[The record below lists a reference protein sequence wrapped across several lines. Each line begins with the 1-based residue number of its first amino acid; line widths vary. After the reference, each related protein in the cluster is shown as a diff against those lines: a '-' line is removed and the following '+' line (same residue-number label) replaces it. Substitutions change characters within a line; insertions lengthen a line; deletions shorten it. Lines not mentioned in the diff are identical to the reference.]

1 MRTKKSKMEQ
11 KNYCSFRFDRKK
23 QVEKR
28 GVGKV
33 EIQIRLSHD
42 VRRYVT
48 ITECTPLE
56 WERLSVCKEFR
67 KTLAHYESIAR
78 GMIAL
83 GEDLT
88 KENLN
93 AHLGFA
99 REKEKE
105 NPLDGSFIEFM
116 RNCISKEN
124 IKLSTQKQ
132 RLVAMRALESYG
144 RITTFADL
152 TPSNI
157 QALDVWLRQQRTP
170 MGKLYDK
177 TTIDNYHKR
186 IHRYVRKAYESE
198 IISRDPYD
206 SVKLAHGK
214 NKERKPLLEQEL
226 VALRDTE
233 MPTRSLEK
241 VRDLFVFASYTGLA
255 YVDVMGF
262 DFKTMAELNG
272 AMYYIDGKRTKT
284 GSDFYTPILPPAMS
298 VLEKYNYR
306 LPQISNQKANLYLH
320 AIEAHLGMNKKLTF
334 HVARHTFATVVL
346 SYNVPIDKVARML
359 GHKNIKTT
367 QIYAKILKT
376 SIQDQGERLAK
387 MMM

>member
-1 MRTKKSKMEQ
+1 
-11 KNYCSFRFDRKK
+11 
-23 QVEKR
+23 
-28 GVGKV
+28 
-33 EIQIRLSHD
+33 
-42 VRRYVT
+42 
-48 ITECTPLE
+48 
-56 WERLSVCKEFR
+56 
-67 KTLAHYESIAR
+67 
-78 GMIAL
+78 MIAL

-124 IKLSTQKQ
+124 IKLNTQKQ

-144 RITTFADL
+144 RIVTFADL

-226 VALRDTE
+226 IALRDTE